1 MYFSIDVHSDTAIY
15 LQLVRQIKFAIAS
28 GTLRP
33 GQLLPSVRMLSQQV
47 ALNPNTVSRAFNQ
60 LQTDGVIEA
69 LRGRGMVV
77 CEQAPKHCRKDR
89 EMVVNERIGAIM
101 TEAWNAGLS
110 RTQIESYVQSHLD
123 DLAQRTPTAL
133 QSSADSTNGQ
143 SPD

>member
-77 CEQAPKHCRKDR
+77 CDQAPQHCRKER
-89 EMVVNERIGAIM
+89 EAVVNDRIGAVM
-101 TEAWNAGLS
+101 TEAWNAGLT
-110 RTQIESYVQSHLD
+110 RPQIESYVQSHLD

-133 QSSADSTNGQ
+133 QSTTESANGQ
-143 SPD
+143 SSE